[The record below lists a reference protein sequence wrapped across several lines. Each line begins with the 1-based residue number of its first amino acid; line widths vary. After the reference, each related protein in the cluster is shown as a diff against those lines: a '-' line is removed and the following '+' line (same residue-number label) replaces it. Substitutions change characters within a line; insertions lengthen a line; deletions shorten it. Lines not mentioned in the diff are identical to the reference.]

1 MLITTA
7 LSLPWHVVTTADA
20 DARPVV
26 ASVKVRGVAEGREFI
41 ALVVALM
48 ITTSFAIDLMLP
60 AFPDMRRQFGMAADS
75 TTVTWTVTAYFYGMA
90 IGPWLYGPASD
101 RFGRRRPLFVGLG
114 ICCVGSA
121 LAALAPTWWLVV
133 LARFLWG
140 LGAGAPR
147 TLSMAIIRDRFE
159 GDAMARL
166 MSLIMAVF
174 MLAPVAAPLM
184 GSLLIA
190 VFPWQAVFWFPVLMA
205 VATMVWMRR
214 LPETL
219 PPQHRRPLGF
229 RSVMSGVGEVLRCRQ
244 TMYLTIT
251 MTMITGIITGFIAG
265 SQVIIEDTFGH
276 GAWFSPTFAAMAVV
290 MGVNSL
296 LVAGRVQRR
305 GARRIVKQNVVLA
318 VALTATLAVVAVT
331 GDGRPNYWLF
341 IVVWA
346 AALALSQCV
355 NPTSNA
361 LAMAPLPHL
370 AGTASSVMATITAA
384 AGAFLG
390 GLAADS
396 FDGTVRPYAF
406 HFLAYTVVAA
416 ITVFLAL
423 RPKEATTHAA
433 SSGSQPR
440 TTHSLGGCSEAE

>member
-1 MLITTA
+1 MTPDVDA
-7 LSLPWHVVTTADA
+7 ANLSESAPTP
-20 DARPVV
+20 R
-26 ASVKVRGVAEGREFI
+26 VAEGREFVAI
-41 ALVVALM
+41 VVALM

-60 AFPDMRRQFGMAADS
+60 AFPDMRRHFGMAADA

-101 RFGRRRPLFVGLG
+101 RFGRKRPLYIGLSV
-114 ICCVGSA
+114 CCAGSA

-147 TLSMAIIRDRFE
+147 TLSMAIIRDRYE

-174 MLAPVAAPLM
+174 MLAPVAAPLL

-205 VATMVWMRR
+205 ALTMVWMRR

-219 PPQHRRPLGF
+219 PPHHRRPLGV
-229 RSVMSGVGEVLRCRQ
+229 RSVMSAIGEVLRCRQ
-244 TMYLTIT
+244 TMYLTVT
-251 MTMITGIITGFIAG
+251 MTAITGIITGFIAG
-265 SQVIIEDTFGH
+265 SQVIIEDGFGH
-276 GAWFSPTFAAMAVV
+276 GSWFSPTFAAMAVV

-305 GARRIVKQNVVLA
+305 GAQRIVQQNVVLA
-318 VALTATLAVVAVT
+318 VILTAVLAAVAFT
-331 GDGRPNYWLF
+331 GDERPNYWLF
-341 IVVWA
+341 IVVWS

-361 LAMAPLPHL
+361 LAMAPLPHI
-370 AGTASSVMATITAA
+370 AGTTSSVIATITAA
-384 AGAFLG
+384 GGAFLG

-396 FDGTVRPYAF
+396 YDGTVRPYAL
-406 HFLAYTVVAA
+406 HFLAYTAVAA
-416 ITVFLAL
+416 AGVLLAL
-423 RPKEATTHAA
+423 RGRSPAE
-433 SSGSQPR
+433 SGLSVTAQSDTISAR
-440 TTHSLGGCSEAE
+440 